1 MIGDLVER
9 FYAVFKYLGYLMN
22 GVFIYQTTYDLTFGV
37 AKTEHWRAALSSLA
51 ILSIGCLLLGIYCLL
66 KKLAEAKVAIDEA
79 SSFDYKFCADR
90 ESSSVKRLMERLNV
104 SLDSID
110 SKTPVAI
117 APEDARFLSIED
129 FFSGTN
135 GDFAADFRCMPIKSK
150 DKLGKVI
157 LQVSFVPMDC
167 NGNTPLI
174 LRMPDQHSSARVE
187 KPEFTFVSFSPVP
200 RRYKLDFN
208 LLDCYNRE
216 VGSRPSAFAKIGMY
230 VSRVDK
236 KDKKTKRVIGSIYYV
251 FWVFAAKYA
260 EVSFCKPDGSLDI
273 DACEKTFASSSG
285 TKGLMFTKDHD
296 EILYALQVRELSSV
310 ISGNALR
317 GDKRLAEVLGN
328 RRFVIMRPARNG
340 TGKPKCM
347 SFDMTRARMKGVESR
362 IAKDLSTCADVASAF
377 VWNPVNESDKGVG
390 Q

>member
-1 MIGDLVER
+1 MIGDLFGR
-9 FYAVFKYLGYLMN
+9 FSAIFKYLGYLMN
-22 GVFIYQTTYDLTFGV
+22 GVFIYQVTYDLTVGV

-51 ILSIGCLLLGIYCLL
+51 ILAIGSLLLGIYCLL

-79 SSFDYKFCADR
+79 SSFDYKFCADSG
-90 ESSSVKRLMERLNV
+90 SSSVKRLMERLNL

-110 SKTPVAI
+110 TKTPVSI
-117 APEDARFLSIED
+117 APGDGRFLSLED
-129 FFSGTN
+129 FFSGDK
-135 GDFAADFRCMPIKSK
+135 GDFAADFSCMPMKSK

-200 RRYKLDFN
+200 RRYKSDFN

-216 VGSRPSAFAKIGMY
+216 VGSRPSAFAEIGMY

-236 KDKKTKRVIGSIYYV
+236 KEKATKRVIGSIYYV
-251 FWVFAAKYA
+251 FWVFVARYA
-260 EVSFCKPDGSLDI
+260 QVSFCKPDGSLDREVC
-273 DACEKTFASSSG
+273 AKTFASSNG

-296 EILYALQVRELSSV
+296 EILSALQVKELSSV
-310 ISGNALR
+310 ISCNVFR
-317 GDKRLAEVLGN
+317 GDKRLAEVLSN
-328 RRFVIMRPARNG
+328 RRFVLKRPTRSG
-340 TGKPKCM
+340 SGKPKCM
-347 SFDMTRARMKGVESR
+347 NFDMTRARMKGVESR
-362 IAKDLSTCADVASAF
+362 IVKDLSSCADVASAF
-377 VWNPVNESDKGVG
+377 VWKPVNGTDKEVG